1 MADDDKSKGLDSRT
15 QIILAVV
22 GLIGTVSVA
31 LFTNWDKLS
40 TSNKSASPT
49 ASPTS
54 STQMSMISSSSINTS
69 VSLPIG
75 EWQFNGNGFT
85 GMLKISTVDG
95 SGNVQGS
102 VLGNSITGFWDEDAQ
117 KITFIRIIDSKDPS
131 TLQFH
136 TGYMFSNGEGAGK
149 LYTLT
154 GSFEGFSGT
163 GAKAQRTTYGWYA
176 QIKQ

>member
-22 GLIGTVSVA
+22 GLIGTVCVA

-40 TSNKSASPT
+40 ASNKSASPT
-49 ASPTS
+49 PSSTS
-54 STQMSMISSSSINTS
+54 STQPSTIASDSINTS

-75 EWQFNGNGFT
+75 EWEINGNGYKGT
-85 GMLKISTVDG
+85 LKILAIDRN
-95 SGNVQGS
+95 GNVQGS
-102 VLGNSITGFWDEDAQ
+102 VFDNPITGFWDEDAQ
-117 KITFIRIIDSKDPS
+117 KIAFIRIIDSKDPS

-136 TGYMFSNGEGAGK
+136 TGYMFSTKEGAGK

>member
-1 MADDDKSKGLDSRT
+1 MADNNENKGLDSRT
-15 QIILAVV
+15 QIVLAVV

-31 LFTNWDKLS
+31 LFTNWDKLFA
-40 TSNKSASPT
+40 SNGSPSPT
-49 ASPTS
+49 P
-54 STQMSMISSSSINTS
+54 STQTSTIPSNPVNTT

-75 EWQFNGNGFT
+75 DWKFNGNGST
-85 GMLKISTVDG
+85 GTLKISPVDG
-95 SGNVQGS
+95 NGNVQGS
-102 VLGNSITGFWDEDAQ
+102 VFGDPIIGFWDEDAQ
-117 KITFIRIIDSKDPS
+117 KITFIRITDSKDPS

-136 TGYMFSNGEGAGK
+136 TGYMFSNEEGAGK
-149 LYTLT
+149 LYSLT

>member
-1 MADDDKSKGLDSRT
+1 MYMADNNESKGLDSRT

-40 TSNKSASPT
+40 ASNKSPSPPLSTQPSTIPSSPVNTT
-49 ASPTS
+49 ASLPT
-54 STQMSMISSSSINTS
+54 
-69 VSLPIG
+69 G
-75 EWQFNGNGFT
+75 DWEFNGNGFT
-85 GMLKISTVDG
+85 GTLKILSIDEN
-95 SGNVQGS
+95 GNVQGS
-102 VLGNSITGFWDEDAQ
+102 VFGNSIIGFWDEDAQ
-117 KITFIRIIDSKDPS
+117 KITFIRITDSKDPS

-136 TGYMFSNGEGAGK
+136 TGYMFPNEEDAGK